1 MSDLTP
7 EQTELSPL
15 GAASDEALNPDPPD
29 ADDIVDDIE
38 EATEDIDELSEQLA
52 VHSII
57 SEERHDEILARVDE
71 CNQTIQ
77 TLSSQVTQGE
87 SPILTQLLN
96 QMIELRT
103 ELSVLKSSMDSRLNR
118 DRTPNP
124 SETSEPETPLENP
137 AEQNREKSTVERS
150 EENAEQKRP
159 KNRFV

>member
-1 MSDLTP
+1 MPELTP
-7 EQTELSPL
+7 DEI
-15 GAASDEALNPDPPD
+15 EALNTDPPD
-29 ADDIVDDIE
+29 ADDIVEDIE

-103 ELSVLKSSMDSRLNR
+103 ELATLKENTKSLMDSRSNQ

-124 SETSEPETPLENP
+124 SSEVTPEPVIENP
-137 AEQNREKSTVERS
+137 AEPNQEKSTVERS
-150 EENAEQKRP
+150 EENAEAKPRP

>member
-1 MSDLTP
+1 MPPDLTP
-7 EQTELSPL
+7 EQI
-15 GAASDEALNPDPPD
+15 EALNADPPD
-29 ADDIVDDIE
+29 ADDIIDDIE

-96 QMIELRT
+96 QMIETRAELATLRSSLIALT
-103 ELSVLKSSMDSRLNR
+103 ESKSNQDQTLSE
-118 DRTPNP
+118 
-124 SETSEPETPLENP
+124 SEDKTEIPPVENP
-137 AEQNREKSTVERS
+137 DEPNREKSTDERR
-150 EENAEQKRP
+150 EENEDQKPRP